1 MSAGPMRQIPL
12 ALSAAEPPS
21 FDNYVAGSNDE
32 AVAVLRALAGE
43 RDAAPARRAVYLWG
57 EPGAGKT
64 HLLDALAASVG
75 ARAIPLGPESP
86 AEAFSG
92 ALDRLS
98 RAAAA
103 PPADVSAPPA
113 GSASPIV
120 IVDDCD
126 RLDDARQQAVFHL
139 FNRVGEIP
147 GAAFAAAGAQPPL
160 ALALRDELRTRLGW
174 GVVLRLALLTDQEK
188 ADALRRAAQGRGIAL
203 PEELIRWL
211 LTHRSRDIRWLLRLL
226 DALDRYALE
235 RKRAI
240 TLPLLREF
248 ENAEPLVKS

>member
-1 MSAGPMRQIPL
+1 MRQIPL
-12 ALSAAEPPS
+12 ALSAAEPAS
-21 FDNYVAGSNDE
+21 FDNYVAGGNAE
-32 AVAVLRALAGE
+32 ALAALRALAE
-43 RDAAPARRAVYLWG
+43 PVPASTTAPATGRAVYLWG
-57 EPGAGKT
+57 EPGVGKT
-64 HLLDALAASVG
+64 HLLDALAAAAG
-75 ARAIPLGPESP
+75 GRAAPLGPSSD
-86 AEAFSG
+86 AEAFADALARLG
-92 ALDRLS
+92 ADT
-98 RAAAA
+98 AA
-103 PPADVSAPPA
+103 PQAPV
-113 GSASPIV
+113 V

-139 FNRVGEIP
+139 FNRVRALP
-147 GAAFAAAGAQPPL
+147 GAAFVATGTQPPL

-174 GVVLRLALLTDQEK
+174 GVVLRLVLLTDEDK

-203 PEELIRWL
+203 PDELIRWL

-248 ENAEPLVKS
+248 ENAERLLKSH